1 MNRRRTIDWQYVLG
15 LLLLPFIITGIFLL
29 IAFIEDLTRYNQAYF
44 NDGYQAR
51 YAVPSSL
58 ITDLENAL
66 RSGDETLLAKLQGTR
81 HVPRNMESK
90 PNLRFMIF
98 WEYDGKYS
106 EYLFIDT
113 SNYHRHM
120 QHLKEV
126 NGRYIVVPDGLYYM
140 ANSGRWLSTFGPI
153 AVFWWLVVIL
163 FTLGIWFYRSMAAY
177 RQKQYGDHGPER
189 NQES

>member
-1 MNRRRTIDWQYVLG
+1 

-29 IAFIEDLTRYNQAYF
+29 IASIEDLTRYNQDYF

-98 WEYDGKYS
+98 WEYNGKYS

-126 NGRYIVVPDGLYYM
+126 NGRYIRVPDGLYYL
-140 ANSGRWLSTFGPI
+140 ANSGLWLSTFGPI

-177 RQKQYGDHGPER
+177 RQRQYSDHDPER

>member
-1 MNRRRTIDWQYVLG
+1 MNPRRTIDGQYVLG
-15 LLLLPFIITGIFLL
+15 LLLLPFLIVGVFLL
-29 IAFIEDLTRYNQAYF
+29 IAFIEDLTRYNPAYF

-51 YAVPSSL
+51 YNVPNPL
-58 ITDLENAL
+58 ITHLENAL
-66 RSGDETLLAKLQGTR
+66 RSGDETLLAKLQGTH
-81 HVPRNMESK
+81 HVPRNMKSN
-90 PNLRFMIF
+90 PNLRFLIF

-126 NGRYIVVPDGLYYM
+126 NGRYIRVPDGLYYLM
-140 ANSGRWLSTFGPI
+140 NSGRWLSTFGPI

-177 RQKQYGDHGPER
+177 RQRQYGDHGPER
-189 NQES
+189 NQKP